1 MAQTDFWLW
10 DPSGTYRGKP
20 QHLSVPTC
28 AAGRG
33 VQRSS
38 SALLCALLSS
48 EQPLCLV
55 VKSSA
60 SPCGGKYTSQHPPP
74 LTQGKPCWGL
84 RSTFPAEITA
94 IFSGHLGPGGC
105 QLPRA
110 RLLPLP
116 SASVSVG
123 TPIPLGQMGV
133 SPCSY
138 TAPACT
144 QVHSGCSAILV
155 GLDGK
160 ALTPQI
166 ARSQACMSLGVGGW
180 APVCALECRYGCK
193 GTRLQG

>member
-1 MAQTDFWLW
+1 MGPKWYLQRKTSASICPYLCSWE
-10 DPSGTYRGKP
+10 RG
-20 QHLSVPTC
+20 
-28 AAGRG
+28 AA
-33 VQRSS
+33 VLIC
-38 SALLCALLSS
+38 SALCSPVFRTATVLGGEVFCL
-48 EQPLCLV
+48 PLRWEIHF
-55 VKSSA
+55 SA
-60 SPCGGKYTSQHPPP
+60 PPP